1 MKKTYQTPE
10 IRVIHLAMEGDI
22 LGMSIEDGETN
33 GALSTSHGDWVE
45 DSWEE
50 EEE

>member
-10 IRVIHLAMEGDI
+10 IRVINLAMEGDI
-22 LGMSIEDGETN
+22 LGMSLGDGETN
-33 GALSTSHGDWVE
+33 EALSTGYGDWSE

-50 EEE
+50 DE